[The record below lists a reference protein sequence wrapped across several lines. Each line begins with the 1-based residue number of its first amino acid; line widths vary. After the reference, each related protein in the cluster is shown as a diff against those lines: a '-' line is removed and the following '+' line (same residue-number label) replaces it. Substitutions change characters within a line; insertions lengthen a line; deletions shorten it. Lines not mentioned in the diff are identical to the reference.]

1 MPILFEE
8 EQENA
13 VESFMKITRFILFF
27 MAILSLCSPAVFADA
42 QFEVEARSAIL
53 VDVNSGELLFE
64 QNADSKQ
71 YPASLTKI
79 MTALVVCEHCE
90 FDEQVVVQEN
100 AFSNLIAAGSSVN
113 LKKGEILSVEDLLY
127 CMLVSSG
134 NDAANA
140 LAIHAAGDLETFYQW
155 MNEKATA
162 LGCTGTHF
170 ANAHGL
176 HDENHYTTARDL
188 YRITREFVA
197 NADLMNIANTV
208 SYVVPATNKTANPRI
223 LNSTNYLISGIR
235 TIRYIYSP
243 ARGIKTGTTTPAGY
257 CLISSAEK
265 NGLYLV
271 SVVLGAAK
279 DETSGDIMSF
289 VETKRMFEWGFQNF
303 SYQQIVGSG
312 EPITEI
318 PVEMSQE
325 SESVVAVTQSEISHL
340 MPDSFDPEKVVI
352 TPWLYEESL
361 VAPVTKGQILGEADV
376 SYNGRSYGRIKL
388 VALTGVERSDFLYSV
403 DQVKAY
409 LKTPTFWWIL
419 GGAGGLIVC
428 YIVIALVLNR
438 KRRLRKIKKHG
449 RYL

>member
-1 MPILFEE
+1 MNKFRFSILIFLL
-8 EQENA
+8 A
-13 VESFMKITRFILFF
+13 
-27 MAILSLCSPAVFADA
+27 AILCIPSFAAED
-42 QFEVEARSAIL
+42 FEVKARAAIL

-64 QNADSKQ
+64 QNADSRQ
-71 YPASLTKI
+71 YPASLTKL
-79 MTALVVCEHCE
+79 MTALVVTEHCNW
-90 FDEQVVVQEN
+90 DEEVTVPKA

-113 LKKGEILSVEDLLY
+113 LKEGEVLTVEQLLY
-127 CMLVSSG
+127 CLLVSSG

-140 LAIHAAGDLETFYQW
+140 LAIHAAGDLETFYVW
-155 MNEKATA
+155 MNRKAET

-176 HDENHYTTARDL
+176 HNEDHYTTARDL
-188 YRITREFVA
+188 YLIAREFVA
-197 NADLMNIANTV
+197 NSDLMNVANTV
-208 SYVVPATNKTANPRI
+208 SYVVPATNKTSNPRI
-223 LNSTNYLISGIR
+223 LNSTNYLISGIS

-279 DETSGDIMSF
+279 DETSGDVMSF
-289 VETKRMFEWGFQNF
+289 VETKRMFEWGFQHF

-325 SESVVAVTQSEISHL
+325 ASSVVAVTQSEISHL
-340 MPDSFDPEKVVI
+340 MSEEFDKEKVVI
-352 TPWLYEESL
+352 TPWLYDESL

-388 VALTGVERSDFLYSV
+388 VALSGVERSDFLYSV
-403 DQVKAY
+403 DQAKVY
-409 LKTPTFWWIL
+409 LKTPTFWWIA
-419 GGAGGLIVC
+419 GGAVGLIIC
-428 YIVIALVLNR
+428 YLVIAMILNR

>member
-1 MPILFEE
+1 MKFIRSISLILLLCLFCCPI
-8 EQENA
+8 
-13 VESFMKITRFILFF
+13 VY
-27 MAILSLCSPAVFADA
+27 ADN
-42 QFEVEARSAIL
+42 QFEVEARAAIL

-71 YPASLTKI
+71 YPASLTKL
-79 MTALVVCEHCE
+79 MTALVVYDHCSL
-90 FDEQVVVQEN
+90 DEMVVVKKS
-100 AFSNLIAAGSSVN
+100 AFSDLIAAGSSVN
-113 LKKGEILSVEDLLY
+113 LKEGEILSVENLLY
-127 CMLVSSG
+127 CLLVSSG

-140 LAIHAAGDLETFYQW
+140 LAEHAAGELTMFYRW
-155 MNEKATA
+155 MNEKAA
-162 LGCTGTHF
+162 ELGCTGTHF

-188 YRITREFVA
+188 YRIAREFVA
-197 NADLMNIANTV
+197 NSELMNIANTV
-208 SYVVPATNKTANPRI
+208 SYVVPATNETPNPRI

-271 SVVLGAAK
+271 SVVLGAGK
-279 DETSGDIMSF
+279 DDATGDIMSF

-303 SYQQIVGSG
+303 SYQDIVGSG
-312 EPITEI
+312 EPITELS
-318 PVEMSQE
+318 VEMSQE
-325 SESVVAVTQSEISHL
+325 AESVVAVTQSGISHL
-340 MPDSFDPEKVVI
+340 MPKDFDEEKVVI
-352 TPWLYEESL
+352 TPWLYDESL
-361 VAPVTKGQILGEADV
+361 IAPVTKGQILGEADI
-376 SYNGRSYGRIKL
+376 SYNGRSYGRVKL

-403 DQVKAY
+403 DQAKAY
-409 LKTPTFWWIL
+409 LKTPTFWWI
-419 GGAGGLIVC
+419 AGIAVGVIVC
-428 YIVIALVLNR
+428 YIVIAMVLNR

>member
-1 MPILFEE
+1 
-8 EQENA
+8 
-13 VESFMKITRFILFF
+13 MKIIRSVILI
-27 MAILSLCSPAVFADA
+27 ALILAFCCPAVFAD
-42 QFEVEARSAIL
+42 QSFEVEAKAAIL

-64 QNADSKQ
+64 QNADAKL
-71 YPASLTKI
+71 YPASLTKV
-79 MTALVVCEHCE
+79 MTALIVYEHCD
-90 FDEQVVVQEN
+90 FDETVVARES

-134 NDAANA
+134 NDAANV
-140 LAIHAAGDLETFYQW
+140 LAEHAAGDLETFYRW
-155 MNEKATA
+155 MNEKAAA

-176 HDENHYTTARDL
+176 HNENHYTTARDL

-197 NADLMNIANTV
+197 IPELMNIANTV
-208 SYVVPATNKTANPRI
+208 SYVVPATNKTPNPRI

-257 CLISSAEK
+257 CLISTAEK

-271 SVVLGAAK
+271 SVVLGAGK

-312 EPITEI
+312 EPITEL

-325 SESVVAVTQSEISHL
+325 AESVVAVTQSEISHL
-340 MPDSFDPEKVVI
+340 MSDDFDAEKVVI

-376 SYNGRSYGRIKL
+376 SYNGRSYGRVKL

-409 LKTPTFWWIL
+409 LQTSTFWWIL
-419 GGAGGLIVC
+419 GGAIGLIVC
-428 YIVIALVLNR
+428 YIVIALILNR